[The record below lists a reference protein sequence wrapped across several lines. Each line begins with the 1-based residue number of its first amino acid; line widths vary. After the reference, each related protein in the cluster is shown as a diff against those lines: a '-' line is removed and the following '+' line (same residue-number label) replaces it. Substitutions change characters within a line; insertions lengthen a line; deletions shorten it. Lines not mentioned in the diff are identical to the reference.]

1 MVRTVGTITTW
12 AGAALLAASALGLAT
27 TAASAATAAPAKATA
42 ASARATPAS
51 ATAGTRGVVDQTVP
65 ALAQGAIP
73 NAHHDKP
80 VRVAFKLTAGDTTS
94 PFKGYRVG
102 DVLKITAP
110 PGTTIADLMCGPK
123 KDIAADR
130 RSATCTMP
138 ASSFWTADRF
148 VILNVDDN
156 AAGGTVTGKLSY
168 SDPAGRRL
176 TAADLTVFIAGTVK
190 AGTYCKAAD
199 LGKTAFTDKNKAII
213 CNRDEDGG
221 KQRWRFPA

>member
-1 MVRTVGTITTW
+1 MVRTVETITKWT
-12 AGAALLAASALGLAT
+12 GAAVLATSALGLAGT
-27 TAASAATAAPAKATA
+27 AATAATA
-42 ASARATPAS
+42 SRASAAA
-51 ATAGTRGVVDQTVP
+51 DQAAPV
-65 ALAQGAIP
+65 LAQGAVP
-73 NAHHDKP
+73 NAQHGKP
-80 VRVAFKLTAGDTTS
+80 VRVAFRLTAGDTTS
-94 PFKGYRVG
+94 PYKGYKVG

-110 PGTTIADLMCGPK
+110 PGTTVADLMCGPK

-138 ASSFWTADRF
+138 ANFFWTADRF
-148 VILNVDDN
+148 VTLDVGAD

-176 TAADLTVFIAGTVK
+176 TAADLTVFIAGVVK

-199 LGKTAFTDKNKAII
+199 LGKTAYTDKGKAVI
-213 CNRDEDGG
+213 CNRDEDGA